1 MAGFAVVMTILAWGL
16 VGIVGAGVLSLILFT
31 LARRRLREEG
41 RADRTFIVKHAVAP
55 FLGLAWLVVSLLIH
69 VQISNRLAHQDCGL
83 SGDPYVTLP
92 NGYEVGSHN
101 TYDGYVRAPGARTD
115 VSVAGPGYVRS
126 IISLRLADDVF
137 SGTQFDFKTSS
148 VRRFTFDT
156 HNQMFQA
163 APVGPT
169 SWEAANDQAQVGE
182 DSYWKV
188 YAQYR
193 HHWPNY
199 VLLILIL
206 GGEGAICFW
215 IRESWRTA
223 RYTNPKPSSASVIP

>member
-1 MAGFAVVMTILAWGL
+1 M
-16 VGIVGAGVLSLILFT
+16 
-31 LARRRLREEG
+31 
-41 RADRTFIVKHAVAP
+41 P
-55 FLGLAWLVVSLLIH
+55 
-69 VQISNRLAHQDCGL
+69 
-83 SGDPYVTLP
+83 
-92 NGYEVGSHN
+92 
-101 TYDGYVRAPGARTD
+101 
-115 VSVAGPGYVRS
+115 VAGPGYVRA
-126 IISLRLADDVF
+126 IISLHLANDVF

-169 SWEAANDQAQVGE
+169 SWEAANDQAQLGE

-199 VLLILIL
+199 VLLVFIL

-215 IRESWRTA
+215 IRGSWRTA
-223 RYTNPKPSSASVIP
+223 RHINPEPSSASLIP